1 MNYAIYVKEFLYI
14 SSLGWNNKIGTKS
27 VHELILSKDFKIEK
41 HNIIPLKSR
50 IRDLI
55 YIKKLNAIVVFLESS
70 GTIGILKK

>member
-1 MNYAIYVKEFLYI
+1 MPNKNIGYI
-14 SSLGWNNKIGTKS
+14 SSMGWNNSIGTNS

-41 HNIIPLKSR
+41 HDIIPLRSR

-70 GTIGILKK
+70 GTIGILKND